1 MSRELA
7 DMNQKAME
15 LRERFYLEL
24 EFARANRP
32 AGNSDKEWQHLE
44 RAHVLG
50 QFYPWKHLYVHILMI
65 RFSFVNFR
73 IREIIGQIPRL
84 ILSVPGSVTGLA
96 PKGNTGGSDVGIFEP
111 MEFPDD
117 LKVYF

>member
-1 MSRELA
+1 
-7 DMNQKAME
+7 MNQKAME